1 VRNLGRIG
9 FCCVC
14 SEQHE
19 TRLREG
25 IEPNAEE
32 LGGRSNGS
40 GDGAQ
45 RGGARWP
52 EQRFRGRGPA
62 WRRSAA
68 ARYFSMAGARVPVTG
83 RRRSTGAGRGQGRGG
98 RGRGPGTG
106 RRTGAGV
113 GARRSSIGGGDGG
126 GGVRFWQPF
135 GVKTE
140 LRERLRM
147 LRVGTAYIGC
157 D

>member
-1 VRNLGRIG
+1 VTG
-9 FCCVC
+9 
-14 SEQHE
+14 
-19 TRLREG
+19 
-25 IEPNAEE
+25 EE
-32 LGGRSNGS
+32 
-40 GDGAQ
+40 DGARRVDGD

-52 EQRFRGRGPA
+52 ALGFRGRGPA
-62 WRRSAA
+62 RRSSAGAGARVPGRGGRGPARRSSA
-68 ARYFSMAGARVPVTG
+68 ARYLSMAGARVPVTG

-140 LRERLRM
+140 PRERLRM

>member
-1 VRNLGRIG
+1 MTG
-9 FCCVC
+9 
-14 SEQHE
+14 
-19 TRLREG
+19 
-25 IEPNAEE
+25 EE
-32 LGGRSNGS
+32 
-40 GDGAQ
+40 DGARRVDGD

-52 EQRFRGRGPA
+52 ALGFRGRGPA
-62 WRRSAA
+62 RRSSA

-83 RRRSTGAGRGQGRGG
+83 HRRSTGAGRGQGRGG

-135 GVKTE
+135 GVKLNRAKDLE
-140 LRERLRM
+140 F
-147 LRVGTAYIGC
+147 
-157 D
+157 

>member
-1 VRNLGRIG
+1 MLV
-9 FCCVC
+9 
-14 SEQHE
+14 
-19 TRLREG
+19 
-25 IEPNAEE
+25 PA
-32 LGGRSNGS
+32 
-40 GDGAQ
+40 
-45 RGGARWP
+45 
-52 EQRFRGRGPA
+52 A
-62 WRRSAA
+62 WR
-68 ARYFSMAGARVPVTG
+68 AGARVPVTG
-83 RRRSTGAGRGQGRGG
+83 RRRSTRAGREQGRGG

-140 LRERLRM
+140 PRERLRM

>member
-1 VRNLGRIG
+1 M
-9 FCCVC
+9 
-14 SEQHE
+14 
-19 TRLREG
+19 
-25 IEPNAEE
+25 A
-32 LGGRSNGS
+32 
-40 GDGAQ
+40 A
-45 RGGARWP
+45 
-52 EQRFRGRGPA
+52 
-62 WRRSAA
+62 SAA
-68 ARYFSMAGARVPVTG
+68 AESRDSRAGARVPVTG

-140 LRERLRM
+140 PRERLRM